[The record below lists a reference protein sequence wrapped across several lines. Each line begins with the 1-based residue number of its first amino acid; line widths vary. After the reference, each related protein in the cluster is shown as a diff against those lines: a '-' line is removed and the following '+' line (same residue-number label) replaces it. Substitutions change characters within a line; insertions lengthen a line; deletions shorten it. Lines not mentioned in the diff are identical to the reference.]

1 MRYDK
6 QMNAARKAASAIALL
21 SIFVSPAPLEA
32 QTAES
37 GPWWPSPHGADDQ
50 AGASNYVTPE
60 KILTALQ
67 IPRTGQ
73 TYELGHLYEES
84 MPQYT
89 SRPYYLNVVPAAPQ
103 TNEGRNLVHGD
114 YFTGYIGQMG
124 TQFDALSHQGRTMRM
139 PDGSIEP
146 VFYNG
151 FTEQDLTGTNRGR
164 GGVENLGVE
173 HMKPFIT
180 RGILIDIAGF
190 KGVDT
195 LGPRYEVT
203 LDDVRGALERQGMS
217 EDTIEQGD
225 AVMLHYGWS
234 VHWTNPSRYNDSRFG
249 VGDNEGSPGI
259 GPEVARWL
267 ASRRVSM
274 VGADSCC
281 VQIMPPT
288 STNIDDN
295 VHHILF
301 LEEGIGLLENMELK
315 DVARD
320 EVYEFLFLN
329 LTLRIKG
336 ATGSPVRP
344 IAVR

>member
-1 MRYDK
+1 MPSR
-6 QMNAARKAASAIALL
+6 RHTASASRAALSL
-21 SIFVSPAPLEA
+21 AILQIGLLAVPLAGA
-32 QTAES
+32 QRRAS

-60 KILTALQ
+60 KILEALQ
-67 IPRTGQ
+67 LPRTGQ
-73 TYELGHLYEES
+73 TYELGHLYEAG

-89 SRPYYLNVVPAAPQ
+89 SRPYYLNVVPAAPA
-103 TNEGRNLVHGD
+103 TTEGNNTVHGD

-124 TQFDALSHQGRTMRM
+124 TQFDALGHQGQTLRM
-139 PDGSIEP
+139 ADGSYES

-151 FTEQDLTGTNRGR
+151 FTEEELTGTNRGQ
-164 GGVENLGVE
+164 GGLDALGIE
-173 HMKPFIT
+173 HMRPFIT
-180 RGILIDIAGF
+180 RGILIDIAGY
-190 KGVDT
+190 KGVAT

-203 LDDVRGALERQGMS
+203 LEDIRGSLERQGMS

-225 AVMLHYGWS
+225 AVLLHYGWS
-234 VHWTNPSRYNDSRFG
+234 AYWTNPSRYNDSRFG
-249 VGDNEGSPGI
+249 VGENEGSPGI
-259 GPEVARWL
+259 GPAVAGWL
-267 ASRRVSM
+267 VSRKVSM

-288 STNIDDN
+288 NPGN

-301 LEEGIGLLENMELK
+301 FEEGIGLLENMELK
-315 DVARD
+315 DIARD

>member
-1 MRYDK
+1 MSLHRH
-6 QMNAARKAASAIALL
+6 AFGAL
-21 SIFVSPAPLEA
+21 IKVSLLCLISVWFLPSTTNA
-32 QTAES
+32 QTRES
-37 GPWWPSPHGADDQ
+37 GPWWPSPHGPADQ
-50 AGASNYVTPE
+50 AGASNYVTPQ
-60 KILTALQ
+60 KILEALQ

-73 TYELGHLYEES
+73 TYELGHFYEAS

-89 SRPYYLNVVPAAPQ
+89 SRPYYLNVVPAAPA
-103 TNEGRNLVHGD
+103 TDEGRNVVHGD

-124 TQFDALSHQGRTMRM
+124 TQFDALAHQGQTLRM
-139 PDGSIEP
+139 ADGSIKS

-151 FTEQDLTGTNRGR
+151 FTEEDLTGSNRGQ
-164 GGVENLGVE
+164 GGVEALGVE
-173 HMKPFIT
+173 HMRPFIT
-180 RGILIDIAGF
+180 RGILIDIARY

-203 LDDVRGALERQGMS
+203 MQDVRGALQDQGMS

-225 AVMLHYGWS
+225 AVLFHYGWS
-234 VHWTNPSRYNDSRFG
+234 VNWTNPSKYNDSRFG

-267 ASRRVSM
+267 VTRKVSM

-281 VQIMPPT
+281 VQIMPPL
-288 STNIDDN
+288 SAQN

-301 LEEGIGLLENMELK
+301 FQEGIPLLENMELK

-320 EVYEFLFLN
+320 RAYEFLFLN

-336 ATGSPVRP
+336 ATGSPTRP
-344 IAVR
+344 IAVL

>member
-1 MRYDK
+1 MTF
-6 QMNAARKAASAIALL
+6 NPSILKAEMIRSVGLLALIL
-21 SIFVSPAPLEA
+21 LAPYSGYA
-32 QTAES
+32 QTRDS
-37 GPWWPSPHGADDQ
+37 GPWWPSPHGSADQ
-50 AGASNYVTPE
+50 AGASNYVTPQ
-60 KILTALQ
+60 KILAALQ
-67 IPRTGQ
+67 LPRTGQ
-73 TYELGHLYEES
+73 TYELGHLYEAS

-89 SRPYYLNVVPAAPQ
+89 PRPYYLNVVPAAPA
-103 TNEGRNLVHGD
+103 TSEGRNTVHGE

-124 TQFDALSHQGRTMRM
+124 TQFDALSHQGPTLQMA
-139 PDGSIEP
+139 DGSYES

-151 FTEQDLTGTNRGR
+151 FTERDLTGSNRGL
-164 GGVENLGVE
+164 GGVEALGVE

-180 RGILIDIAGF
+180 RGILVDVAGY
-190 KGVDT
+190 KEVAV

-203 LDDVRGALERQGMS
+203 LEDVRGALERQGMS
-217 EDTIEQGD
+217 EATIEQGD
-225 AVMLHYGWS
+225 AVLFHYGWS
-234 VHWTNPSRYNDSRFG
+234 AHWTNPSRYNDSRVG
-249 VGDNEGSPGI
+249 VGENEGSPGI

-267 ASRRVSM
+267 VSRKVSM

-288 STNIDDN
+288 GPGN

-301 LEEGIGLLENMELK
+301 LEEGIGMLENMELS

-320 EVYEFLFLN
+320 RVYEFLFLN